1 MVYQEGIIPVE
12 IIEKKIY
19 FLRSQRV
26 MLSQDLAELYQVEPR
41 ALIQA
46 VKRNIDRFPEDFMFQ
61 LTRDELVPLEI
72 TICDFKC
79 SISRGFKITNCDLEA
94 RLQH

>member
-26 MLSQDLAELYQVEPR
+26 MLSQDLAELYQIEPR

-46 VKRNIDRFPEDFMFQ
+46 VKRNIERRFNVSTYQ
-61 LTRDELVPLEI
+61 R
-72 TICDFKC
+72 
-79 SISRGFKITNCDLEA
+79 
-94 RLQH
+94 

>member
-12 IIEKKIY
+12 IIEKRIY

-26 MLSQDLAELYQVEPR
+26 MLSRDLAELYQVEPR

-46 VKRNIDRFPEDFMFQ
+46 VKRNIERRFNVSTYQ
-61 LTRDELVPLEI
+61 R
-72 TICDFKC
+72 
-79 SISRGFKITNCDLEA
+79 
-94 RLQH
+94 